1 MNILKNVV
9 NKIAESDKKTELASQ
24 KVELG
29 LADDLLAQTKESQGI
44 LNDIENLG
52 KQVEKKI
59 EEINAIKKQLKSE
72 ISATKKIQKSL
83 NGNFNKYDKWEARSD
98 KLYKKVVRIAEDLGI
113 KPNKVDGVQEWLDE
127 FKTYKKVAFK
137 YGSLADKDLEK

>member
-1 MNILKNVV
+1 MSKLENIFKEWNKNS
-9 NKIAESDKKTELASQ
+9 EKTELASE

-29 LADDLLAQTKESQGI
+29 LADDLLAQTKESQAI

-98 KLYKKVVRIAEDLGI
+98 KLYKKVVRTAEDLGI

-127 FKTYKKVAFK
+127 YKTYKKVAFK